1 MTSDIIIVF
10 AVVAGIA
17 WLGVVF
23 VSAIR
28 NRGREEVAPNLRPG
42 TSDQEMETKRLE
54 TGQKAAIAFS
64 AFMAISLPL
73 YFLGEPDRQ
82 AGFEE
87 QFDHESVERGEH
99 LVEEFACFS
108 CHGPDGVGGTAL
120 FVEKRSGVTV
130 SWTAPSLNDVLYRYD
145 EEEVNFWITYGR
157 GNTPMPAWGL
167 PGGGPLN
174 EAQVLD
180 VVTYLETIQIPQS
193 EAVNETPD
201 PVRLELDKLANAEST
216 LATAILNQA
225 QVVEDI
231 MAAETDADF
240 IEPIARR
247 AREVLDAA
255 DSGIDTDGDAVSDA
269 AETELSE
276 LSSEALAGF
285 TVVDPVV
292 MDPET
297 ADAELADEAETA
309 LAGAVDSDPL
319 LTTNLLALQTAVDEG
334 SVPAGGISSAAA
346 EDLDAIAENA
356 ADAGIS
362 VPAGPYDTVASA
374 QALAAALSEA
384 AAAEDAPEEAATLA
398 ENATAAVDNGSDPD
412 GDGLS
417 TGAENEITTIMA
429 DASTKTVPSQLAVI
443 VLDPANSQSVGGQ
456 ADLRTA
462 TSFVGGVESLATSL
476 RVTSNNQETVLAA
489 EDAGLVF
496 LEAAAEERAY
506 EIDIAGVA
514 AAMGVSEDEAAR
526 AVGLFNANC
535 ARCHTSGFS
544 AGLPFTQEAGSGGF
558 GPALWDG
565 RPVVQFGEAQADP
578 ADDLLIQ
585 FLIRGSESE
594 TPYGLN
600 GFGSGRMPAFGAILP
615 AEDIALLA
623 AYLRSGDLDGRGE

>member
-1 MTSDIIIVF
+1 MTADIIIVI

-28 NRGREEVAPNLRPG
+28 NRSREEVPSNLRPG

-99 LVEEFACFS
+99 LVVEFACFS
-108 CHGPDGVGGTAL
+108 CHGPEGVGGTAS

-145 EEEVNFWITYGR
+145 EDEVNFWITYGR

-180 VVTYLETIQIPQS
+180 VVTYLETIQIPQA

-216 LATAILNQA
+216 LETAILNQA
-225 QVVEDI
+225 QVVADI
-231 MAAETDADF
+231 ESASADADF
-240 IEPIARR
+240 IQPIALR
-247 AREVLDAA
+247 ARKVFNAA
-255 DSGIDTDGDAVSDA
+255 GTGIDTDGDGVSDA

-276 LSSEALAGF
+276 LSSQVVSGF
-285 TVVDPVV
+285 TVVEPIV
-292 MDPET
+292 MDPEL

-309 LAGAVDSDPL
+309 LAGAVEQDPL
-319 LTTNLLALQTAVDEG
+319 LTTNLVAVQAAVDEG
-334 SVPAGGISSAAA
+334 SVVTGEISSAAA
-346 EDLDAIAENA
+346 EDLETIAGEA
-356 ADAGIS
+356 TELGIP
-362 VPAGPYDTVASA
+362 VPAGPFDTLEGA
-374 QALAAALSEA
+374 QALADVLSEA
-384 AAAEDAPEEAATLA
+384 AAGEDAPEEAATLA
-398 ENATAAVDNGSDPD
+398 EDAVAAVERGSDPD

-417 TGAENEITTIMA
+417 TGAESEITTIMA
-429 DASTKTVPSQLAVI
+429 DASTKTVPSQLTEI
-443 VLDPANSQSVGGQ
+443 VLDPTNAQSVGGQ
-456 ADLRTA
+456 ADSRTA
-462 TSFVGGVESLATSL
+462 NSFVGGVESLATSL

-489 EDAGLVF
+489 ELEGLAF
-496 LEAAAEERAY
+496 LEAAAEEGAY

-514 AAMGVSEDEAAR
+514 AAMGVSEDDAAR

-565 RPVVQFGEAQADP
+565 RPVVQFGDATADP
-578 ADDLLIQ
+578 EDDLLIQ

-623 AYLRSGDLDGRGE
+623 TYLRSGNLDGSG

>member
-1 MTSDIIIVF
+1 MTADFIIVI

-28 NRGREEVAPNLRPG
+28 SRGSEEVPSNLRPG
-42 TSDQEMETKRLE
+42 TSDQKMETKRLE

-82 AGFEE
+82 VGFEE
-87 QFDHESVERGEH
+87 QFADESIERGAH

-108 CHGPDGVGGTAL
+108 CHGPEGVGGTAS

-145 EEEVNFWITYGR
+145 EDEVNFWVTYGR

-174 EAQVLD
+174 EAQVVD
-180 VVTYLETIQIPQS
+180 VVSFLKTIQIPQS

-201 PVRLELDKLANAEST
+201 PVRLELDKLANAEGT
-216 LATAILNQA
+216 LETAILNQA
-225 QVVEDI
+225 QVVKDI
-231 MAAETDADF
+231 ENADDDADF
-240 IEPIARR
+240 IEPIALR
-247 AREVLDAA
+247 AREALDAA
-255 DSGIDTDGDAVSDA
+255 GSGIDTDGDGVSDA
-269 AETELSE
+269 VEAELSD
-276 LSSEALAGF
+276 LSSEAIAGF
-285 TVVDPVV
+285 VVVEAIAL
-292 MDPET
+292 DPEV
-297 ADAELADEAETA
+297 ADAELADQAETS
-309 LAGAVDSDPL
+309 LAGVVEDEPL
-319 LTTNLLALQTAVDEG
+319 LQTNLRAIQTALEDG
-334 SVPAGGISSAAA
+334 SVESGGISTAAA
-346 EDLDAIAENA
+346 EDLDSIASNA
-356 ADAGIS
+356 ADVGIS
-362 VPAGPYDTVASA
+362 VPAGPYDTASAA
-374 QALAAALSEA
+374 QALADALTEV
-384 AAAEDAPEEAATLA
+384 AAAEDAPEGAAALA
-398 ENATAAVDNGSDPD
+398 EDAAAAVDNGSDPD
-412 GDGLS
+412 GDGIS
-417 TGAENEITTIMA
+417 TGAESEITTTMA
-429 DASTKTVPSQLAVI
+429 DASSKTVPSQLVAVT
-443 VLDPANSQSVGGQ
+443 LDATNPQSSGGRS
-456 ADLRTA
+456 DLRTA

-489 EDAGLVF
+489 EMEGLAF
-496 LEAAAEERAY
+496 LEAAAAEQAY
-506 EIDIAGVA
+506 AIDIAGVA
-514 AAMGVSEDEAAR
+514 AAMGVFEDEAAR

-565 RPVVQFGEAQADP
+565 RPLVQFGSATSDP
-578 ADDLLIQ
+578 DDDLLIQ
-585 FLIRGSESE
+585 FLIRGSEAQ

-615 AEDIALLA
+615 AEDIELLA
-623 AYLRSGDLDGRGE
+623 AYLRSGNMDGRGE